1 MVNQTR
7 EKIIAI
13 ILGIG
18 IIGITGASL
27 WMWKL
32 SEPKLKAM
40 ENQGTAQA
48 PATSLAEGDYT
59 VSMKIANFTVK
70 DESYSA
76 TVITDED
83 YIIPFS
89 DTRLLVFNDLIG
101 FDQVQLKI
109 ARNEIFARRGRIF
122 ESEELK
128 LYFESKN
135 WYTPLYMPDQFHDDL
150 LSDIEKE
157 NALLIGEYEK
167 LMGY

>member
-7 EKIIAI
+7 EKLIALF
-13 ILGIG
+13 LGVC
-18 IIGITGASL
+18 IIGFGTATI
-27 WMWKL
+27 WMWKI
-32 SEPKLKAM
+32 SEPKLEVL
-40 ENQGTAQA
+40 ENRGSEQVAIIN
-48 PATSLAEGDYT
+48 PVEGDYT
-59 VSMKIANFTVK
+59 VSMKIANFSVR
-70 DESYSA
+70 DESYIE
-76 TVITDED
+76 TIITDED
-83 YIIPFS
+83 YIIPYS
-89 DTRLLVFNDLIG
+89 DSRYLVYNDLIG
-101 FDQVQLKI
+101 FDQIQLKT

-128 LYFESKN
+128 LYFEGKS

>member
-7 EKIIAI
+7 EKIFAI
-13 ILGIG
+13 LLGICILGIG
-18 IIGITGASL
+18 TATI
-27 WMWKL
+27 WMWNI
-32 SEPKLKAM
+32 SEPKLEVL
-40 ENQGTAQA
+40 ENRGSEQVAITN
-48 PATSLAEGDYT
+48 PVEGDYT
-59 VSMKIANFTVK
+59 VSMQLGNFTVK

-76 TVITDED
+76 TIITNED

-89 DTRLLVFNDLIG
+89 DTRYLVYNDLIG
-101 FDQVQLKI
+101 FDQTQLKT

-128 LYFESKN
+128 LYFESKS

-167 LMGY
+167 LLGY